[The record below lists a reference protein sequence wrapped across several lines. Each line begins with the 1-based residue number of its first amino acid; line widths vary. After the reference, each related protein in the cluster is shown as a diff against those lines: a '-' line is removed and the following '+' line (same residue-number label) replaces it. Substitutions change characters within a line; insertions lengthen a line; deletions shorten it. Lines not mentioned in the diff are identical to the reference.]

1 VPRTPAEVVFY
12 WIVAETF
19 VKEEGYGDHV
29 REEERGYVNGHYCV
43 EGCGATDVDESEEEG
58 CERAN
63 ED

>member
-1 VPRTPAEVVFY
+1 
-12 WIVAETF
+12 